1 MSDKPI
7 STRAPTSSET
17 VLKDKFAESIADQS
31 KQMDKLGRQLITVEL
46 AIPGL
51 YATVLK
57 LVSGDKATLS
67 NNTAIYI
74 SFALWFLAL
83 LFTLTSLIPRKWK
96 VDRSIMKQDPSKK
109 TKTLGIEDFFNKSAQ
124 YKRRLL
130 ITASVLFFIGVI
142 SAAFSVF

>member
-17 VLKDKFAESIADQS
+17 VLKDKFAESIAGQS
-31 KQMDKLGRQLITVEL
+31 EQMDKLGGQLITVEL
-46 AIPGL
+46 AVPGL

-67 NNTAIYI
+67 NDTAIYT

-109 TKTLGIEDFFNKSAQ
+109 TKVLGIEDFFNKSAQ
-124 YKRRLL
+124 NKRRLL
-130 ITASVLFFIGVI
+130 ITASVLFFFGVI